1 MRQLNLTRH
10 YPYWL
15 SKVQAALVAP
25 SKFDYRLLTLAML
38 LGYFS
43 IILLGSFFGPY
54 HVFWQKLF
62 NVKTMYPAFADLRVL
77 TSGFECARLGHDVTL
92 DNPCDPWGR
101 PSPYPRLWWSLAS
114 LGIDQSHTIAI
125 GIAMAVILYG
135 LIFLFIGKLNWV
147 QGLFY
152 GLFLCSPTAMLMVE
166 RGNNDILIFYLFLGA
181 IALLGAR
188 QYIVRL
194 LGYGLIYFSMM
205 LKLFPIFG
213 LVVILQERRRQF
225 WLTALIVGIAVALYL
240 SLAGA
245 EIDAISSISRAA
257 ESSPK
262 FTYGPKILLLQ
273 LQQSQHLV
281 RGLFN
286 VFGFLLLLPGVIT
299 LIRNTHP
306 KLCKAPDLD
315 QGPYVSAFR
324 LGASIFMA
332 TSLVSVSWDY
342 RLFFI
347 LLTLPQLFELIA
359 KVERFAPGSVWLP
372 IMTLLAVLS
381 TMYLSNISIL
391 DEGVNGILLIL
402 YGYLFW
408 LLLPRWLKQD
418 TRQIIQTFR

>member
-10 YPYWL
+10 YPHLL
-15 SKVQAALVAP
+15 SSIQAALVAP

-43 IILLGSFFGPY
+43 IILIGSFFGPY
-54 HVFWQKLF
+54 HVLWQKLF

-77 TSGFECARLGHDVTL
+77 TSGFECARLGYDVTL

-114 LGIDQSHTIAI
+114 LGIDQSHTVAI
-125 GIAMAVILYG
+125 GIAMALLLYG
-135 LIFLFIGKLNWV
+135 MVFLFIGKLNLA
-147 QGLFY
+147 QGVFY

-181 IALLGAR
+181 IALLRAR

-205 LKLFPIFG
+205 LKLFPVFG
-213 LVVILQERRRQF
+213 LVVILRERRRRF
-225 WLTALIVGIAVALYL
+225 WLTTLLVSVTVAIYL

-245 EIDAISSISRAA
+245 EIDTISSISRAA
-257 ESSPK
+257 ESSPR

-273 LQQSQHLV
+273 LKQPQHFI
-281 RGLFN
+281 RGLSN
-286 VFGFLLLLPGVIT
+286 ILAFLLLLPGVIT
-299 LIRNTHP
+299 LLRAAQP
-306 KLCKAPDLD
+306 KLNKAPDLE

-324 LGASIFMA
+324 LGAAIFIA

-347 LLTLPQLFELIA
+347 VLTLPQLFELIP
-359 KVERFAPGSVWLP
+359 KVARFAPGAAWLP
-372 IMTLLAVLS
+372 SVTLLAVLS
-381 TMYLSNISIL
+381 TMYLSNIAIL
-391 DEGVNGILLIL
+391 DEGINGILLIL

-418 TRQIIQTFR
+418 TQQLINALK